1 MRISL
6 RDMIGIPDP
15 EGEAGMA
22 FYERN
27 VAGDGA

>member
-15 EGEAGMA
+15 KSEAGMA
-22 FYERN
+22 FYGRN